1 MAVGIFYSFTHGKEK
16 ERLPGGHG
24 PHRQSPIFFSL
35 FLRA

>member
-1 MAVGIFYSFTHGKEK
+1 MAVGIFYSFTHGK
-16 ERLPGGHG
+16 LPGGHG

>member
-24 PHRQSPIFFSL
+24 PHGQESQYI
-35 FLRA
+35 A

>member
-35 FLRA
+35 FLRP